1 MLDFSLSNIR
11 PRLSINNYVYIYYIY
26 NNTMNEII
34 ENVFFNVPELQD
46 KFRDNVVR

>member
-11 PRLSINNYVYIYYIY
+11 PRVYHNYIYIY
-26 NNTMNEII
+26 NNTMNEIN

-46 KFRDNVVR
+46 KFRDNVVQ